1 MVQKKT
7 KRVKRKQ
14 KVADA
19 LESEE
24 VSVEVEVD
32 DDGNEIDVLEPYVN
46 RPAMGQP
53 VPAQAYSTAPGYPAG
68 A

>member
-1 MVQKKT
+1 VVQKKT

-24 VSVEVEVD
+24 ISVEVEVD
-32 DDGNEIDVLEPYVN
+32 DDGNEIDVNGPYEN
-46 RPAMGQP
+46 RVA
-53 VPAQAYSTAPGYPAG
+53 
-68 A
+68 